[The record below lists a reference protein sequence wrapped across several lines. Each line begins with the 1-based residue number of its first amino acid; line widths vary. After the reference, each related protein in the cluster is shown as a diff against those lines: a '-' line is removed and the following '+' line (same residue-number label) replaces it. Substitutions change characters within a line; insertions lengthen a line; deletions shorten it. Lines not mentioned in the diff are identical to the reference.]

1 MDFKTQIREMNEV
14 DIDQTARVHQEA
26 FIRQK
31 SSRDWILYNLNACP
45 KTLCYVALHAG
56 SVVGYIFWTQKSGFR
71 DQVVLELEQIAV
83 TPEYQGK
90 GVGAKLISGSLPRV
104 NRIIESGGST
114 IKHLMVTTRA
124 DNYAQS
130 LYRNILG
137 AQVEAT
143 IANLYSADEV
153 VMVARNFDMAE
164 ALN

>member
-1 MDFKTQIREMNEV
+1 MELKIHIREMNEA

-31 SSRDWILYNLNACP
+31 SSRDWILCNLNACP

-56 SVVGYIFWTQKSGFR
+56 SVIGYIFWTQKSGFR

-83 TPEYQGK
+83 DPEYQGK
-90 GVGAKLISGSLPRV
+90 GVGAELISASLPRV

-130 LYRNILG
+130 FYRNILG